1 MATHGDAWRRLALA
15 CANGLTRAYGWKHS
29 VVSSYADAM
38 QKFRGILNIVLW
50 AAAAAFAAFRIGK
63 AEVFMLGAIEGLML
77 LIAAFVAH
85 KTLDLVFPPDRPNA
99 DQ

>member
-1 MATHGDAWRRLALA
+1 
-15 CANGLTRAYGWKHS
+15 
-29 VVSSYADAM
+29 
-38 QKFRGILNIVLW
+38 
-50 AAAAAFAAFRIGK
+50 
-63 AEVFMLGAIEGLML
+63 MLGAIEGLML